1 MIVLAVTIVI
11 IIILLMR
18 TNVESYDFR
27 KQKSVV
33 MQIVDAAADRG
44 RFDESNLR
52 DLKST
57 LEPLMK
63 NDEDLL
69 STVLDYAEQEN
80 VDGVRDILTIYFDAY
95 IKAT

>member
-27 KQKSVV
+27 KKKSIV
-33 MQIVDAAADRG
+33 MQIVDAAVDRG
-44 RFDESNLR
+44 RFSESNLR
-52 DLKST
+52 DLKNIV
-57 LEPLMK
+57 EPLMK

-69 STVLDYAEQEN
+69 STILDYAEQGN
-80 VDGVRDILTIYFDAY
+80 VDEVRDILTIYFDAY